1 MVYDKFIFKNNIY
14 IILYMVDVKN
24 KKNRPVGL
32 KYKVKNKNNTKNFK
46 TDNKSL
52 GIKFTYGAYVIT
64 F

>member
-1 MVYDKFIFKNNIY
+1 MIE
-14 IILYMVDVKN
+14 VKN
-24 KKNRPVGL
+24 KKLRPFGL

-52 GIKFTYGAYVIT
+52 GIKFTYGNYIIT